1 MLTSQTMGDEW
12 WCEKLRRYKE
22 VRRKMVATGRNIDV
36 VAAEEMRRFAEDEA
50 RNKRIEERSKQI
62 KGETS
67 AIKKIIL
74 QARQIVDELN

>member
-1 MLTSQTMGDEW
+1 MGDEW